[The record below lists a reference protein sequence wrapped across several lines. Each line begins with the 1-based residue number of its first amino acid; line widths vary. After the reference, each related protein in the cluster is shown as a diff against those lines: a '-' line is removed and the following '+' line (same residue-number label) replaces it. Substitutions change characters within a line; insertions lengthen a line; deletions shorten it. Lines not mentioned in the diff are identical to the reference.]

1 VPYSMQVVETPLH
14 SSPQNLMNTF
24 DLGFPPV
31 DSLMTQLSKIEYKKH
46 AQQFVN
52 VSITILAVIAA
63 IITILIAKYQEHN
76 GNEKLQQA
84 WQNLVLGAMI
94 SYEWVRD
101 TLVPECKALYKDLI
115 ALKNL
120 IVSVTL

>member
-1 VPYSMQVVETPLH
+1 
-14 SSPQNLMNTF
+14 MNTF

-31 DSLMTQLSKIEYKKH
+31 DSLLEQLSKIAYEKH
-46 AQQFVN
+46 AKQFVN
-52 VSITILAVIAA
+52 ASITILAWSVA

-84 WQNLVLGAMI
+84 WQDLVLGVMI

-101 TLVPECKALYKDLI
+101 TLVPECKAMYKDLI
-115 ALKNL
+115 ALKNIMML
-120 IVSVTL
+120 VTL